1 MKKNILV
8 LLALLIASLY
18 ADTTPPDS
26 NQIVT
31 QPPEVTL
38 YNSVK
43 SNQGLSQDHFTEWL
57 TLLDT
62 SESPQR
68 DTLFSSVKQFGTP
81 AFIPLLNSYK
91 NGQLT
96 FENGYYVIYTM
107 KKAPDGAVN
116 YIPTTVTFDS
126 SSTPKK
132 LSTVTRISNDNIKA
146 LRSDRRSIS
155 NVIQIL
161 SLTSPDITIQRN
173 AITSVTDKMDI
184 TLLPFLYKIE
194 STIPYK
200 NREILT
206 ESLARLT
213 LAFGTDLE
221 KLDAAFTLGEIGSSR
236 AVGALE
242 KALKAPPADGAT
254 GFTHALNTALD
265 KANGYQQIVRIV
277 RDTFSGLSLGSILI
291 LMALGLSVIF
301 GLMGVINMAHGEFM
315 MIGAFTTYVVC
326 EAFKIFVPEAYF
338 DLYFIFAIPIAFLV
352 SGFIGYLCEMFL
364 IKHLYGRPFETILA
378 TWGLS
383 LVFIQSVRVIFG
395 DTLSLTPPSW
405 LSGGIEIAT
414 DLTLPANRVFIIF
427 YCAGAVTLFYLM
439 INKTRLGLLLRA
451 TTQDRETAN
460 SLGVSVRKIDGLA
473 FSIGAGLAGL
483 AGCVVPLFDK
493 INPSMGQSYVVDSFM
508 VVVLGGVGKIAGAIV
523 GGLGL
528 GFVSKYI
535 EPFMGAVYGKVI
547 VLGLI
552 VLFLQWKPSGLFPAK
567 GRHADD

>member
-1 MKKNILV
+1 MLF
-8 LLALLIASLY
+8 ALLINALY
-18 ADTTPPDS
+18 ADTPSVESDFIQTSPEISLCTAVKQHGSFTP
-26 NQIVT
+26 
-31 QPPEVTL
+31 E
-38 YNSVK
+38 Y
-43 SNQGLSQDHFTEWL
+43 FTEWV

-62 SESPQR
+62 SESPDR
-68 DTLFSSVKQFGTP
+68 SALFTSMMQYGSSKMISVL
-81 AFIPLLNSYK
+81 ASYK
-91 NGQLT
+91 IGQLT
-96 FENGYYVIYTM
+96 YSEGQYTLYTM
-107 KKAPDGAVN
+107 KKAPGGSISYQPSIV
-116 YIPTTVTFDS
+116 PF
-126 SSTPKK
+126 SSTTQFPRLKPV
-132 LSTVTRISNDNIKA
+132 SRIPNNALKA
-146 LRSDRRSIS
+146 LRSDRRALSG
-155 NVIQIL
+155 VIQIL
-161 SLTSPDITIQRN
+161 SLNSQDIAIQRG
-173 AITSVTDKMDI
+173 AIISVTDKKDPA
-184 TLLPFLYKIE
+184 LFSYLKNLE
-194 STIPYK
+194 QTIPYK
-200 NREILT
+200 NKTILA
-206 ESLARLT
+206 ESLARIT

-221 KLDAAFTLGEIGSSR
+221 KLDAAFILGDIGSAR

-242 KALKAPPADGAT
+242 KALKESPANTAP
-254 GFTHALNTALD
+254 GFTTAITTALD
-265 KANGYQQIVRIV
+265 KANGYQKWVRII

-291 LMALGLSVIF
+291 LLALGLSVIF

-326 EAFKIFVPEAYF
+326 ESFKMFVPEAYF
-338 DLYFIFAIPIAFLV
+338 DFYFIFAIPLSFLV

-383 LVFIQSVRVIFG
+383 LIFIQTVRVIFG

-405 LSGGIEIAT
+405 LSGGVEVAPDII
-414 DLTLPANRVFIIF
+414 LPANRIFIIF
-427 YCAGAVTLFYLM
+427 FCAAAVTLFYLM
-439 INKTRLGLLLRA
+439 VNKTRLGLLLRA

-460 SLGVSVRKIDGLA
+460 SLGISVRKIDGLA

-493 INPSMGQSYVVDSFM
+493 INPGMGQGYVVDSFM
-508 VVVLGGVGKIAGAIV
+508 VVVLGGVGKIAGAII

-528 GFVSKYI
+528 GFTSKYI